1 MVLKPKQEPPQV
13 NAILA
18 SVNGVPISLMDILNT
33 TRNSE
38 YQAYAVFSG
47 KRLEEEIRKIRLKA
61 VNDRIDKLL
70 VLEEFRENP
79 FPIPNQAVEEE
90 LDNIAERMGVRSRSE
105 FTRRLRQSGTTIED
119 LRKEVEEYIILQM
132 MIFDRIRVE
141 SNITPREVIR
151 DFIELLNIV
160 YQNPGIDVA
169 GLLNSEQ
176 FEFART
182 EIDGEAP
189 DQEFEEFEI

>member
-1 MVLKPKQEPPQV
+1 MFSYEALK
-13 NAILA
+13 
-18 SVNGVPISLMDILNT
+18 S
-33 TRNSE
+33 
-38 YQAYAVFSG
+38 
-47 KRLEEEIRKIRLKA
+47 RLEAGRFGRDGVRDVLSPVIRLSPLT
-61 VNDRIDKLL
+61 NEEML
-70 VLEEFRENP
+70 VLIEKLAAIHAGLFEYEPALSQQDLVDFIKIEF
-79 FPIPNQAVEEE
+79 
-90 LDNIAERMGVRSRSE
+90 SRIGAD
-105 FTRRLRQSGTTIED
+105 T
-119 LRKEVEEYIILQM
+119 
-132 MIFDRIRVE
+132 
-141 SNITPREVIR
+141 NITPREVIR